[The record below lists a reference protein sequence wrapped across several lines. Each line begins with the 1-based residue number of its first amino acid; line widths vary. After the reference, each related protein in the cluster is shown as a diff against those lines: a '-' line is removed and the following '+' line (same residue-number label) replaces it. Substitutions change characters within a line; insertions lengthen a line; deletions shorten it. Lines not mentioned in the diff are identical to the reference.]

1 MKNLIFVLIL
11 AIGCAEEKVAPINNS
26 LEGEWRFTTKQ
37 ASGNF
42 EIVDYAGV
50 LKVDNGMGKFNI
62 GSQNFTIDTK
72 AKIIITSKMEIFLV
86 SGNSSINFYE
96 CDYNKTFTEI
106 TVTYWATV
114 IDSKTTIINEPLII
128 TR

>member
-1 MKNLIFVLIL
+1 MKKLIFILIL
-11 AIGCAEEKVAPINNS
+11 AIACAEEKVAPTYDS
-26 LEGEWRFTTKQ
+26 LEGAWKFTSKQ

-50 LKVDNGMGKFNI
+50 LTVDNEGGSFNI
-62 GSQNFTIDTK
+62 GSQKFTVDTK
-72 AKIIITSKMEIFLV
+72 EKIIITSKMELFLV
-86 SGNSSINFYE
+86 SGKSSINLYE

-106 TVTYWATV
+106 SVTYWATV
-114 IDSKTTIINEPLII
+114 IDGNTTIINEPLKI